1 MILVRFIISERK
13 DCKWEVF
20 DAQNEPVDGATAI
33 YDNSKRHIE
42 IKGENITFEK
52 VYILQANNIT
62 HKVYLSER
70 LDNLKNKTGFWKHT
84 IYVTI
89 EEGREDNPSAFV
101 INITNHEFLSFFLI
115 KGKVVE

>member
-1 MILVRFIISERK
+1 M
-13 DCKWEVF
+13 
-20 DAQNEPVDGATAI
+20 
-33 YDNSKRHIE
+33 
-42 IKGENITFEK
+42 KGENITFEK

-70 LDNLKNKTGFWKHT
+70 LDNLKNKTGFWSHT

-89 EEGREDNPSAFV
+89 EEGREAVNPSAIV
-101 INITNHEFLSFFLI
+101 INITNQEFLSFFLI

>member
-52 VYILQANNIT
+52 VYILKND
-62 HKVYLSER
+62 KGYSLS
-70 LDNLKNKTGFWKHT
+70 DQHT
-84 IYVTI
+84 ILSSI
-89 EEGREDNPSAFV
+89 NP
-101 INITNHEFLSFFLI
+101 
-115 KGKVVE
+115 K